1 MFESQKYYH
10 RWKSDTKIA
19 GPFPH
24 SFEHYARTLR
34 DCRKTRFG
42 KSPVSA
48 IEIQTAFQNQELR
61 DDLGTSL
68 FGKREQLFNEIVIE
82 KDFSNCFFSS
92 AKSIALVKEFMEPHE
107 RFFVM
112 DATFRV
118 TPIGEF
124 EQVLVLYVQFGIKV
138 KSQFI

>member
-1 MFESQKYYH
+1 MLEYKNNHH
-10 RWKSDTKIA
+10 RWNADTKTT
-19 GPFPH
+19 GPFPNP
-24 SFEHYARTLR
+24 FEHYARTLT

-42 KSPVSA
+42 KSPVSPQ
-48 IEIQTAFQNQELR
+48 EIQTAFQNQDLR
-61 DDLGTSL
+61 DELGASL
-68 FGKREQLFNEIVIE
+68 FGEKAPLFNDILIE
-82 KDFSNCFFSS
+82 KDFCNCVFSS
-92 AKSIALVKEFMEPHE
+92 AKSIALIKEYIEPNK

-138 KSQFI
+138 KF